1 MVLKKCADVFPPSLA
16 HLANLSFAASVFSS
30 SFKLGHVVPLLKKPG
45 SDEHDPSNYRPI
57 MNLVKISKILERLV
71 LARLQPHI
79 HSSRNFSPFQSAYR
93 RSYSTETALLMVV
106 NVSMEARSC
115 SVLISLDISA
125 AFDTIHIDL
134 LLQRLVSDF
143 GIVGTASTWLR
154 SYLIGRACYVA
165 IGDCKSDV
173 WTCDSGVPQGS
184 VLWPLLFSA
193 YVSPLSR
200 ILDQFEIKLHQY
212 ADDTQLYTKVQSTD
226 PSQLQ
231 SLSDC
236 VGALTYWFLSN
247 GPQLNSGKSEAMI
260 FGTRPGLEKLDR
272 PQSFFIGGD
281 SIAVKDKLKIL
292 GFHLDPLLSMDD
304 HVKRTVRACNYH
316 IRALRHV
323 RKSLTLEVTRT
334 IVHCLVTACL
344 DYCNALLLGT
354 TKSNIAKLQQV
365 QCDLAQ
371 VVLQAPW
378 RTSSKPFLEQLHWLP
393 IQERV
398 IF

>member
-1 MVLKKCADVFPPSLA
+1 
-16 HLANLSFAASVFSS
+16 
-30 SFKLGHVVPLLKKPG
+30 
-45 SDEHDPSNYRPI
+45 
-57 MNLVKISKILERLV
+57 
-71 LARLQPHI
+71 
-79 HSSRNFSPFQSAYR
+79 
-93 RSYSTETALLMVV
+93 
-106 NVSMEARSC
+106 MESGSC

-125 AFDTIHIDL
+125 AFDTIDIDL
-134 LLQRLVSDF
+134 LLQRLESDF
-143 GIVGTASTWLR
+143 GIVCTASAWLR

-165 IGDCKSDV
+165 MGDCKSDV

-184 VLWPLLFSA
+184 VLGPLLFSA

-200 ILDQFEIKLHQY
+200 ILDQFGIKHHQY
-212 ADDTQLYTKVQSTD
+212 ADDTQLYTEVRSTD

-247 GPQLNSGKSEAMI
+247 GLQLNSSKSEAMI
-260 FGTRPGLEKLDR
+260 FGTRPGLRKLDR
-272 PQSFFIGGD
+272 PESLFIGGD

-292 GFHLDPLLSMDD
+292 RSHLDPLLSMDD
-304 HVKRTVRACNYH
+304 HVKETVRACNYH

-323 RKSLTLEVTRT
+323 RKSLTLEATRM
-334 IVHCLVTACL
+334 IVHGLVTARL

-354 TKSNIAKLQQV
+354 TKSNIAKLQHV
-365 QCDLAQ
+365 QCDLAR

-378 RTSSKPFLEQLHWLP
+378 RTSSKPLLEQLHWLP

-398 IF
+398 IFKVAVITFKTRLSKQPEYLSEIICDYEQTRNLRSEGQHLLHVPFLKSASARRAFCYAAPKIWNSLTLDTKSAASLGDFRSKLKTELFTAVYK